1 VFSNSLR
8 TPLLPAI
15 ISHFVTHGFEFGAV
29 CVAHLKINKYG
40 DMESICWWL
49 YRHLVRILFL
59 YVYVTNVLTEV
70 LLLTVGKN
78 SVVVSFACIRFSL
91 NIISVL
97 LCGLS
102 MWA

>member
-1 VFSNSLR
+1 MFSNIQH
-8 TPLLPAI
+8 TPFFPAI
-15 ISHFVTHGFEFGAV
+15 ISHFVFHGFSVGAV

-40 DMESICWWL
+40 DLESTLWWL
-49 YRHLVRILFL
+49 CRHLVRILFL
-59 YVYVTNVLTEV
+59 YVYVTNVLTQV

-78 SVVVSFACIRFSL
+78 SAVVSFACIRFIL

-97 LCGLS
+97 LCGLN